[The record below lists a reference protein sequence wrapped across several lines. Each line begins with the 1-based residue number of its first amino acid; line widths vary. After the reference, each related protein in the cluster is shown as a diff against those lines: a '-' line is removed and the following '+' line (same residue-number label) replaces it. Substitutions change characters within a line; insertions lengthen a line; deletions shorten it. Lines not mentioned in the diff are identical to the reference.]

1 MMTINAQKRDIKGK
15 KVKQLRKSGL
25 VPAVISLFKKPSV
38 LISISEVDANKLA
51 KLKQVE
57 KVKVVVEKQEFEV
70 LMSEIVIDPVSNKIL
85 HINFVE
91 VTPNS
96 HVTIFVPIRLKGVSP
111 AVKNNIG
118 VLLRNLSYVRLVFNS
133 ENIIPYLEVDISG
146 LDSVGDR
153 ILFTQDLL
161 PEGVKPANFKE
172 FGQTIVTIRP
182 PQKVRVE
189 AASAEGEAEG
199 ETEGEESSAEAGQQ
213 ETASQQE

>member
-1 MMTINAQKRDIKGK
+1 MQVNAQKRNIKGK
-15 KVKQLRKSGL
+15 KVKQLRRKGF
-25 VPAVISLFKKPSV
+25 VPGVISLANNRPSI
-38 LISISEVDANKLA
+38 LLSISEIDANKLA
-51 KLKQVE
+51 KLKQIEKIEVIVE
-57 KVKVVVEKQEFEV
+57 DQKFEA
-70 LMSEIVIDPVSNKIL
+70 LMSEIVVDPVSNKIL
-85 HINFVE
+85 HVNFVE

-189 AASAEGEAEG
+189 ATSAEGEAES
-199 ETEGEESSAEAGQQ
+199 ETEGEGSSAEAGQQ